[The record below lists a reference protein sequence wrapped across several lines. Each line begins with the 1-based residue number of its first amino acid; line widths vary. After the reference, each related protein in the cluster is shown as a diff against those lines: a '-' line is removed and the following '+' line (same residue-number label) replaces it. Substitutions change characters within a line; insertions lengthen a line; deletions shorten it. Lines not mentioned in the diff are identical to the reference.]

1 MTKVIDFRTDPS
13 RYRHWR
19 VEYDGDVANLYMD
32 VDENGGLFDGYLLKL
47 NSYDLGVDIEL
58 ADIVQRMR
66 FEHPEVKVVVMRSGK
81 DRVFCAGANIRM
93 LGGASHA
100 HKVNFCKFTNETRN
114 TFEAAEADS
123 GQKYIC
129 AVKGSCAGGGY
140 ELALAC
146 NYIMLTDDSTSS
158 VALPEV
164 PLLAVLPGTGGV
176 SAVRFTADGEIAD
189 AYRILEGSTVNC
201 AGGPTP
207 WGTWLSCEEYDW
219 HGNRDATEAFGSV
232 AGRVFETDPTG
243 STDPVVLPALGLFQ
257 HEAAAV
263 DPVNECV
270 YMTEDQPDGCLYRFV
285 PDSYPS
291 LGSGRLEVALLEAG
305 TLTWEEVPDPSATS
319 EPTKDQVPGAAR
331 FDGGEGLWYHDGT
344 VVFATKGD
352 NRVHAVDAATGAYR
366 VIYDADDLGGDAP
379 LRGVDNLTVEP
390 GSGDVYVAEDGGNM
404 EVVIITPSG
413 EVAPFARVVGHEGSE
428 VTGPVF
434 SPDGSRL
441 YFSSQRGSDGRGV
454 TFEVSGPFR
463 GAVDAIP
470 SETTTTVVDSI
481 ESASA
486 SARTADAGSGGID
499 PPLVAGAAAAALA
512 AGGIGV
518 LLRRRG
524 RGAVGRGDD

>member
-1 MTKVIDFRTDPS
+1 MQYSEPS
-13 RYRHWR
+13 NGLHGNPRAVMPA
-19 VEYDGDVANLYMD
+19 VEVGRRGFL
-32 VDENGGLFDGYLLKL
+32 
-47 NSYDLGVDIEL
+47 
-58 ADIVQRMR
+58 
-66 FEHPEVKVVVMRSGK
+66 
-81 DRVFCAGANIRM
+81 
-93 LGGASHA
+93 GASVGAAVLTSGTMWHA
-100 HKVNFCKFTNETRN
+100 AQTASAVPGEGPYGSIANRVADRNGVVLPDGFTSRVVATSDSPVGDTSYVWPVFPDGAA
-114 TFEAAEADS
+114 TF
-123 GQKYIC
+123 
-129 AVKGSCAGGGY
+129 GSDGPDGGWIY
-140 ELALAC
+140 VC
-146 NYIMLTDDSTSS
+146 NS
-158 VALPEV
+158 E
-164 PLLAVLPGTGGV
+164 AVLPGTGGV
-176 SAVRFTADGEIAD
+176 SAVRFTADGEIED

-263 DPVNECV
+263 DPANECV

-305 TLTWEEVPDPSATS
+305 TLTWEEVPDPSAAS

-463 GAVDAIP
+463 GAVDAVP
-470 SETTTTVVDSI
+470 SETTTTVADSI

>member
-1 MTKVIDFRTDPS
+1 MPA
-13 RYRHWR
+13 
-19 VEYDGDVANLYMD
+19 VEVGRRGFL
-32 VDENGGLFDGYLLKL
+32 
-47 NSYDLGVDIEL
+47 
-58 ADIVQRMR
+58 
-66 FEHPEVKVVVMRSGK
+66 
-81 DRVFCAGANIRM
+81 
-93 LGGASHA
+93 GASVGAAVLTSGTMWHA
-100 HKVNFCKFTNETRN
+100 AQTASAVPGEGPYGSIANRVADRNGVVLPDGFTSRVVATSGSPVGDTPHVWPVFPDGAA
-114 TFEAAEADS
+114 TF
-123 GQKYIC
+123 
-129 AVKGSCAGGGY
+129 GSDGPDGGWIY
-140 ELALAC
+140 VC
-146 NYIMLTDDSTSS
+146 NS
-158 VALPEV
+158 E
-164 PLLAVLPGTGGV
+164 AVLPGTGGV

-305 TLTWEEVPDPSATS
+305 TLTWEEVPDPSAAS

-413 EVAPFARVVGHEGSE
+413 EVAPFARVDGHEGSE

-486 SARTADAGSGGID
+486 S
-499 PPLVAGAAAAALA
+499 
-512 AGGIGV
+512 
-518 LLRRRG
+518 
-524 RGAVGRGDD
+524 